1 MSNWLQYIVV
11 ALLGLTLSGSLMAQE
26 QAVALKQD
34 AKEKK
39 EAEALSPEE
48 QALKL
53 EIESRL
59 SQFSDDFTQL
69 QIVGSISLAPD
80 VKLGITKNFVDVLE
94 QRMR

>member
-26 QAVALKQD
+26 QAVPLKQD
-34 AKEKK
+34 AKEGKK
-39 EAEALSPEE
+39 TEALSPEE

-69 QIVGSISLAPD
+69 QMVGSISLAPD
-80 VKLGITKNFVDVLE
+80 VKLGLTKNFVDVLE
-94 QRMR
+94 

>member
-1 MSNWLQYIVV
+1 MV

-26 QAVALKQD
+26 HAVPLKQD
-34 AKEKK
+34 AEEKG
-39 EAEALSPEE
+39 EAEAPSPEE

-69 QIVGSISLAPD
+69 QMVTS
-80 VKLGITKNFVDVLE
+80 GIT
-94 QRMR
+94 R